1 MPGSVHNSDI
11 RGLRKRPDSPTISVV
26 LALLCLALAGC
37 SPENEPVTPDPDGE
51 PPVAGPPAIASVAPA
66 TFSTGR
72 VILTATVKANG
83 LPTQC
88 FFQYGVYSGFNSTY
102 SIYGLQTPSKPI
114 GEIMDGV
121 VVCDT
126 VSGLGVDTTYHFR
139 CVAMNSGGTTF
150 GTEQTFVITA
160 APPVITSFISVVPGG
175 LEVTVSATVRP
186 NGRETRCYFE
196 YGQTTSYGNQ
206 LSTASIG
213 GGYSD
218 SVVSSTITVPAPG
231 TTMHCRLVAM
241 NSQGRIESA
250 DRAFSLVEFVYP
262 LTVGTQ
268 WKYSYEEWCL
278 MGYHIIPGYIG
289 SHIRGTQMWTVV
301 GTGSP
306 DSVCI
311 QVSRID
317 SVERYDQGDSVMTSV
332 TSFTVSI
339 SSVNYRVRWYE
350 LILAPFADREYRE
363 NSFSQLI
370 TVPRYLESGSDPL
383 TIGNDGGNSNSFFA
397 RYVNGRGLVSFR
409 KSYAGHSSINETLTL
424 DSVYV
429 AP

>member
-1 MPGSVHNSDI
+1 MPGVVANLAIKSFRRYS
-11 RGLRKRPDSPTISVV
+11 DSPMIPVV
-26 LALLCLALAGC
+26 LAVLCLALAGC
-37 SPENEPVTPDPDGE
+37 SPEDEPVTPGTDGE
-51 PPVAGPPAIASVAPA
+51 PPVAGPPTIASVAPA
-66 TFSTGR
+66 TFSSGR
-72 VILTATVKANG
+72 VILTATVKANS

-102 SIYGLQTPSKPI
+102 SIYDLQTPSKPI
-114 GEIMDGV
+114 GESIDGV

-126 VSGLGVDTTYHFR
+126 VSGLNVDTTYHFR
-139 CVAMNSGGTTF
+139 CVARNSEGTTF
-150 GTEQTFVITA
+150 GTERTFVITA
-160 APPVITSFISVVPGG
+160 APPVISSLISVVPGG
-175 LEVTVSATVRP
+175 LQVTVSATVRP
-186 NGRETRCYFE
+186 NGLETRCYFE

-213 GGYSD
+213 AGYSD
-218 SVVSSTITVPAPG
+218 SVVSGTIAVPAPG
-231 TTMHCRLVAM
+231 TTTHCRLVAM
-241 NSQGRIESA
+241 NSRGRIESA

-262 LTVGTQ
+262 LTVGTW

-289 SHIRGTQMWTVV
+289 SHIRGTQTWTVV
-301 GTGSP
+301 KTGSP

-317 SVERYDQGDSVMTSV
+317 SVDRYDQSDSVMTSV

-339 SSVNYRVRWYE
+339 SNANYRVRWYE

-363 NSFSQLI
+363 NWFSQLI

-383 TIGNDGGNSNSFFA
+383 TNGNDGGNANSFFA
-397 RYVNGRGLVSFR
+397 RYVNGKGLVSFR
-409 KSYAGHSSINETLTL
+409 HSSAGHSSVNETLTL